1 MVSAGTLHVVT
12 TELVVGTFA
21 LAGLCFGLKL
31 LYSFKLLSNNKAND
45 ALDSIAHG
53 ALLFGLLSLPFAILS
68 GINSA
73 GVNDGGFMSAILVNK
88 LWLSFSGFGLAIG
101 VLISRWKVGSS
112 IWDETKTSLTQS
124 SFGMAACG
132 AILLTASAGGKF
144 ARGESLLDMLHLP
157 YDLILLMP
165 IWLSV
170 LLLLSGLTNLVIG
183 IRANSSQ

>member
-1 MVSAGTLHVVT
+1 M
-12 TELVVGTFA
+12 
-21 LAGLCFGLKL
+21 
-31 LYSFKLLSNNKAND
+31 YSFNLLSNDKVND

-73 GVNDGGFMSAILVNK
+73 AVNDGGFMSAILVNK
-88 LWLSFSGFGLAIG
+88 LWLSFAGFGLAIG
-101 VLISRWKVGSS
+101 VLISRWKVGSG

-144 ARGESLLDMLHLP
+144 TRGESLLDMLHLP
-157 YDLILLMP
+157 YDLVLLMP
-165 IWLSV
+165 IWLSA

>member
-21 LAGLCFGLKL
+21 LAGLCFA
-31 LYSFKLLSNNKAND
+31 FKLLSTFNILSNSKLND

-73 GVNDGGFMSAILVNK
+73 GVDESGFVSALLVNK
-88 LWLSFSGFGLAIG
+88 LWLSFAGLGLAVG
-101 VLISRWKVGSS
+101 VLLSRWKVGSEIWNVSKSS
-112 IWDETKTSLTQS
+112 IVQS

-132 AILLTASAGGKF
+132 AILLTASVGGKF
-144 ARGESLLDMLHLP
+144 ARGESLLDILHLP
-157 YDLILLMP
+157 YDLVLLMP
-165 IWLSV
+165 IWLSI
-170 LLLLSGLTNLVIG
+170 LLLISGLANFAIA

>member
-31 LYSFKLLSNNKAND
+31 LYSFKILSNDKAND

-68 GINSA
+68 GMNSA
-73 GVNDGGFMSAILVNK
+73 GVDESGFVSALLVNK
-88 LWLSFSGFGLAIG
+88 LWLSFAGLGLAIG
-101 VLISRWKVGSS
+101 VLISRWKVGTDIWNEAKSS
-112 IWDETKTSLTQS
+112 IIQS

-144 ARGESLLDMLHLP
+144 TRGESLLDILHLP
-157 YDLILLMP
+157 YDLVLLMP

-170 LLLLSGLTNLVIG
+170 ILLISGLANFAIA